1 MMWRRSLQWA
11 AGLASLP
18 LLLVLG
24 SWFWWAGIDFSHSIA
39 NPQATRADL
48 HWLPVEA
55 PPARGRILA
64 VLTSAERTLGGT
76 GRAGFELTELS
87 RAWWVFEAA
96 GFEVELASPEGGA
109 PPKVVDTDDA
119 VDADYAFL
127 NEPRTRTAMETT
139 LRLDAVDPARYDA
152 IYVVGGKGA
161 MLDLHGNEALKRIL
175 AEVYTRGGVI
185 SAVCHGPAA
194 LLGVEIAPGQTLLQG
209 RRVTGFS
216 NAEELFLMEDPVQ
229 RLGFLLQ
236 DALADEGEFS
246 EAPMYLEQV
255 VVDGRVLTGQN
266 PWSTWALAEATVRA
280 LGVEPAARPRSSEER
295 AIELLHRLHV
305 DGYDAAR
312 AMKPGLGPVDNR
324 LLLMHGLIASMR
336 GEYKRMFDLMR
347 LARV

>member
-1 MMWRRSLQWA
+1 MWRRRWVRWV
-11 AGLASLP
+11 AGLASVP

-24 SWFWWAGIDFSHSIA
+24 LWVWWAGIDFSHSVA

-48 HWLPVEA
+48 GWLPTA
-55 PPARGRILA
+55 PAPTRGRILA
-64 VLTSAERTLGGT
+64 VLTSAERTLGGQ

-96 GFEVELASPEGGA
+96 GFEVELASPEGGE

-127 NEPRTRTAMETT
+127 NESRTREAIEHT

-152 IYVVGGKGA
+152 VYVVGGKGA
-161 MLDLHGNEALKRIL
+161 MLDLYGNAALQRIL

-194 LLGVEIAPGQTLLQG
+194 LLGVEIAPGKTLLQG
-209 RRVTGFS
+209 RSVTGFS

-246 EAPMYLEQV
+246 EAPMYLEHV
-255 VVDGRVLTGQN
+255 VVDGRVVTGQN

-280 LGVEPAARPRSSEER
+280 LGAEPVARPRSSEEH
-295 AIELLHRLHV
+295 AVDLLHRLHAE
-305 DGYDAAR
+305 GYDAAR
-312 AMKPGLGPVDNR
+312 AAKPGLGPVDNR

-336 GEYKRMFDLMR
+336 GEYKRMLDLMR
-347 LARV
+347 LARA